1 LIFKDNFW
9 IFGTSSASDAK
20 TSLLRVKHVDS
31 CRWTSEK
38 NAVQTLGTALK
49 YLTIW
54 GRIAA
59 VQPAAEMIGSAAA
72 YFPAIG
78 LVLGLLLAISNYALV
93 PYLHPEILSV
103 VLITVL
109 IGATGGIHLEG
120 LKHTFDGITLK
131 TPAEQSHANASL
143 GFVAIVL
150 VIFFKVAAAD
160 SMDEKL
166 TLSLLLTPVLARW
179 SLVIF
184 IYGYHDRCE
193 EAPRLI
199 AENVKFWHLILATI
213 GTLTLTIYFLGRKG
227 LWVGFLLSLF
237 TLMTRALLH
246 RRHAVLRHENFGAIV
261 ELGEVISLIL
271 LASL

>member
-1 LIFKDNFW
+1 LP
-9 IFGTSSASDAK
+9 
-20 TSLLRVKHVDS
+20 VKHVDS
-31 CRWTSEK
+31 FGWTSEK
-38 NAVQTLGTALK
+38 NAVQSLATALK

-54 GRIAA
+54 GRIAT
-59 VQPAAEMIGSAAA
+59 VQPAAELIGSAAA
-72 YFPAIG
+72 YFPAVG
-78 LVLGLLLAISNYALV
+78 LVLGLLLAVSNYALI
-93 PYLHPEILSV
+93 PYLQPEILSV

-109 IGATGGIHLEG
+109 IVTTGGIHLEG
-120 LKHTFDGITLK
+120 VKHTFDGITIK
-131 TPAEQSHANASL
+131 TPAEHRQANASL
-143 GFVAIVL
+143 GVVAIVL

-199 AENVKFWHLILATI
+199 AENVKSWHLILATI
-213 GTLTLTIYFLGRKG
+213 GTLTLTVYFLGRKG

-237 TLMTRALLH
+237 TLMTRTLLH